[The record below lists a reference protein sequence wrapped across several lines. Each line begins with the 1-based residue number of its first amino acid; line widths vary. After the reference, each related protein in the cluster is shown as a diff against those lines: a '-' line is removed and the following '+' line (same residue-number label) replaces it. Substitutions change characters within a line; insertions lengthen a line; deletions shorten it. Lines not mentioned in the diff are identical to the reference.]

1 MAYADLKNDFVFRRV
16 FGRHAEVLRG
26 LLNDFLERTGERA
39 IASIEYLPP
48 DQAPELPGVK
58 LSIVDV
64 KCREVG
70 GATFVVEMQV
80 LPITGF
86 LNRVVYNACKA
97 YVGTLKR
104 GDTYDALTPVIA
116 VTVCDFELWPDAD
129 QRATG
134 GVQVPMLSHWRMTER
149 LSGAPGIP
157 QVEYVFCELPK
168 LRGRKPANAIERWV
182 GLFSAAPLLT
192 ASTVSQEPFSVEQR
206 AALELA
212 NEATFTDE
220 ELEAYRKARD
230 EVQQMVQYGKDAEL
244 RGRNEGIA
252 AGIARGRDEGI
263 AAGIAPLVRLFERRI
278 GRALTATEHD
288 ALRGRLHSLGAERLG
303 DVVLDLAPDAL
314 ALWLADTAAR

>member
-1 MAYADLKNDFVFRRV
+1 
-16 FGRHAEVLRG
+16 
-26 LLNDFLERTGERA
+26 
-39 IASIEYLPP
+39 
-48 DQAPELPGVK
+48 
-58 LSIVDV
+58 
-64 KCREVG
+64 
-70 GATFVVEMQV
+70 MQV

-182 GLFSAAPLLT
+182 GLFTAAPLLT
-192 ASTVSQEPFSVEQR
+192 ASTVSQEPFTVAQR

-252 AGIARGRDEGI
+252 AGITLGRDEGI
-263 AAGIAPLVRLFERRI
+263 AAGLAPLVRLFERRI

-288 ALRGRLHSLGAERLG
+288 ALRGRLRSLGAERLG

-314 ALWLADTAAR
+314 EHWLADSAAR